1 VGRTVAWLADC
12 CSGSER
18 NRNEAEKTK
27 SPRQYE
33 IKDVPVPTERLEE
46 LKKFYRDVSAD
57 ERSSAV
63 LKKQ

>member
-1 VGRTVAWLADC
+1 VEG
-12 CSGSER
+12 
-18 NRNEAEKTK
+18 NRLRYN
-27 SPRQYE
+27 RQYE
-33 IKDVPVPTERLEE
+33 IKDVLVPTERLEE